1 MLNFSLTDLRYLLAL
16 AEEKHFA
23 RAAQKCFVS
32 QPTLSIAIKKLE
44 ENLGIT
50 IFERDN
56 HQILVS
62 PSGAQLIEQAK
73 IKKALYDKEY
83 TKNKK
88 EKIKKM
94 KYTLVNETATNAM
107 RLQSIGNVLG
117 TPAME
122 IKKGD
127 SLMWN
132 FGAVEVV
139 NDILKETDK
148 MLTISILYNGN
159 LYERKLAKKRLV
171 CILK

>member
-1 MLNFSLTDLRYLLAL
+1 M
-16 AEEKHFA
+16 FA
-23 RAAQKCFVS
+23 VIKIGCIFVS
-32 QPTLSIAIKKLE
+32 AIKQ
-44 ENLGIT
+44 IT
-50 IFERDN
+50 ILKTN
-56 HQILVS
+56 
-62 PSGAQLIEQAK
+62 
-73 IKKALYDKEY
+73 
-83 TKNKK
+83 
-88 EKIKKM
+88 KM

>member
-1 MLNFSLTDLRYLLAL
+1 MN
-16 AEEKHFA
+16 
-23 RAAQKCFVS
+23 
-32 QPTLSIAIKKLE
+32 
-44 ENLGIT
+44 
-50 IFERDN
+50 
-56 HQILVS
+56 
-62 PSGAQLIEQAK
+62 
-73 IKKALYDKEY
+73 
-83 TKNKK
+83 
-88 EKIKKM
+88 
-94 KYTLVNETATNAM
+94 YTLVNKTATNAM

-132 FGAVEVV
+132 FGAIEVV

-148 MLTISILYNGN
+148 TLTVSILYNGN

>member
-1 MLNFSLTDLRYLLAL
+1 
-16 AEEKHFA
+16 
-23 RAAQKCFVS
+23 
-32 QPTLSIAIKKLE
+32 
-44 ENLGIT
+44 
-50 IFERDN
+50 
-56 HQILVS
+56 
-62 PSGAQLIEQAK
+62 
-73 IKKALYDKEY
+73 
-83 TKNKK
+83 
-88 EKIKKM
+88 M

-139 NDILKETDK
+139 KDILKETDK